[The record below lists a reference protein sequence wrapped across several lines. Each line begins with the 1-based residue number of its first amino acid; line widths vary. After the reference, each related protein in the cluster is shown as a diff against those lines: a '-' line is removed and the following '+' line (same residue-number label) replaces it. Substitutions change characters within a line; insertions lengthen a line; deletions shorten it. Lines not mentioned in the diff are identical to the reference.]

1 MNFTLTEKILRD
13 HLVEGRYEPGKE
25 IGIRIDQTLTQDA
38 TGTMAYL
45 QFESMGL
52 SKVETEISASY
63 VDHNTI
69 QVGFENADDHRYLQ
83 TIAEKYGIHFS
94 RPGNGICHQVHLER
108 FGRPGKTLLG
118 SDSHTPTCGG
128 LGMIAIGA
136 GGLDVAVAMGGGPY
150 YLTAPRVIKV
160 NLEGELPDWVTAK
173 DVILKVL
180 DELTTKGNVGCVC
193 EYAGEGVRS
202 LTVPERAT
210 ITNMGAETGV
220 TTSIFPSDEETRKF
234 LAAEDRGRDW
244 IPLQAD
250 EGAEYHRELDID
262 LSDLEPLMAA
272 PHSPGNIIPVSTL
285 AGTTVDQ
292 VMIGSCTNSSYV
304 DLMTVAE
311 MLKGRRLVTGISLGV
326 APGSRQVLSMIA
338 EDGGLSDL
346 LDFGARILESACGFC
361 IGNSIS
367 PGTDSISIRTSN
379 RNFKGRSGTA
389 SANVY
394 LASPVVAAAAAI
406 RGEIVDPR
414 ELELDFPRIKMPE
427 RFKID
432 DSMIIPP
439 IPVAERER
447 VSIYRGPN
455 IGAPPTNDPMP
466 EGLRGRITI
475 KVEDYITTDHI
486 MPAGS
491 RLKYRSNVPKYS
503 EFVFEP
509 LDQDFSK
516 RASDYRDRGVHN
528 LIAAGLSYGQGS
540 SREHAA
546 LCPMYLG
553 VKAVMA
559 KSIERI
565 HAANLVNF
573 GIVPFTFASE
583 SDYGSLK
590 EDDEVEIPGI
600 REAIERGD
608 EVIEAFD
615 RNAGLKVKLKTELSA
630 RQREILVAGGLL
642 PYTVRKNR

>member
-13 HLVEGRYEPGKE
+13 HLVEGRYEPGRE

-150 YLTAPRVIKV
+150 YLTAPRVIRV
-160 NLEGELPDWVTAK
+160 NLDGELPDWVTAK

-234 LAAEDRGRDW
+234 LAAEDRGGDW
-244 IPLQAD
+244 IPLEAD
-250 EGAEYHRELDID
+250 EGAEYHRELEVD

-272 PHSPGNIIPVSTL
+272 PHSPGNIVPVSSL
-285 AGTTVDQ
+285 AGTAVDQ

-311 MLKGRRLVTGISLGV
+311 MLKGRRLASGVSLGV

-414 ELELDFPRIKMPE
+414 ELDLDFPRIKMPE

-432 DSMIIPP
+432 DSMTIPP
-439 IPVAERER
+439 IPPAERER

-466 EGLRGRITI
+466 EGLRGRIAI
-475 KVEDYITTDHI
+475 KVEDYVTTDHI

-516 RASDYRDRGVHN
+516 RASDYRDRGIHN

-573 GIVPFTFASE
+573 GIVPFTFGSE
-583 SDYGSLK
+583 SDYASLK

-615 RNAGLKVKLKTELSA
+615 RTAGLRVRLKTVLSA
-630 RQREILVAGGLL
+630 RQREILIAGGLL
-642 PYTVRKNR
+642 PYTVRKR

>member
-1 MNFTLTEKILRD
+1 MDFTLTEKILRD
-13 HLVEGRYEPGKE
+13 HLLDGSYEPGKE

-52 SKVETEISASY
+52 SRIETELSVSY
-63 VDHNTI
+63 VDHNTV

-83 TIAEKYGIHFS
+83 TIAERYGIHFS

-108 FGRPGKTLLG
+108 FGRPGRTLLG

-136 GGLDVAVAMGGGPY
+136 GGLDVAVAMGGGAY
-150 YLTAPRVIKV
+150 YLTCPRVIRV
-160 NLEGELPDWVTAK
+160 NLEGELPEWVTAK

-180 DELTTKGNVGCVC
+180 SELTTKGNVGCVC
-193 EYAGEGVRS
+193 EYVGEGVQS

-220 TTSIFPSDEETRKF
+220 TTSLFPSDGQTQKF
-234 LAAEDRGRDW
+234 LAAQDREDQW
-244 IPLQAD
+244 APLAAD
-250 EGAEYHRELDID
+250 DGAKYHRELDVD
-262 LSDLEPLMAA
+262 LSDLVPLMAA
-272 PHSPGNIIPVSTL
+272 PHSPGNIVPVSDL
-285 AGTTVDQ
+285 AGTPVDQ
-292 VMIGSCTNSSYV
+292 VMIGSCTNSSFA

-311 MLKGRRLVTGISLGV
+311 MVRGRRLPSSVSLGV
-326 APGSRQVLSMIA
+326 APGSRQVLMMIA
-338 EDGGLSDL
+338 ENGGLADL
-346 LDFGARILESACGFC
+346 IAFGARILESACGFC

-367 PGTDSISIRTSN
+367 PKTDSVSIRTSN

-394 LASPVVAAAAAI
+394 LASPVAAAAAAL

-414 ELELDFPRIKMPE
+414 ELEMEFPRVRMPD
-427 RFKID
+427 RFKVD

-439 IPVAERER
+439 LPAADRAK

-455 IGAPPTNDPMP
+455 IGVPPTNDPMP
-466 EGLRGRITI
+466 EDLCGKITI

-509 LDQDFSK
+509 LDPEFSK
-516 RASDYRDRGVHN
+516 RATERRDRGIAN
-528 LIAAGLSYGQGS
+528 LIVAGVSYGQGS

-559 KSIERI
+559 KSMERI

-573 GIVPFTFASE
+573 GIIPFTFVSE
-583 SDYGSLK
+583 SDYDLLSR
-590 EDDEVEIPGI
+590 DDDLEIPGI
-600 REAIERGD
+600 RDALEGGAEVVEAL
-608 EVIEAFD
+608 D
-615 RNAGLKVKLKTELSA
+615 RTAEKKVLLKIELSR
-630 RQREILVAGGLL
+630 RQREMVTAGGLL
-642 PYTVRKNR
+642 PYTVRKKE